1 MTSSVG
7 YQAGVLGKAFLLAG
21 LSLGL
26 LAVGTLANPA
36 RADEAASLVGKKAP
50 EFRLAAPSG
59 KHVSLAE
66 LKDKK
71 LIVVMFLGTE
81 CPLARLYAPRL
92 NQLAA
97 DYADK
102 QVAFVGIDSNLQDTP
117 EEIANYARE
126 HAIEFPVVKDPQNIV
141 ADAFGAE
148 RTPEVFVLDDTRTV
162 RYHGRIDGQYEPG
175 LQKTTNP
182 RSDLSIALDELLA
195 GGAVTTP
202 ETEAVGCY
210 IGRQPK
216 PTGDEVTYSRE
227 IARIFQNR
235 CVECHRQGEIGPF
248 AMTSYGDVIGWAETI
263 REVVDQGRMPP
274 WFADPKVGHFINDA
288 RLSDEEKRQISA
300 WVDAGCPE
308 GDKSDLPEPRQFV
321 EGWSIPQPDLVLKM
335 ADQPFQVPAEGVV
348 DYKHFTIDPGFTK
361 DMWMTACEARPGNRE
376 VVHHILVF
384 LQSPSGEVE
393 LLRGSLLA
401 AYAPG
406 SPPRMMDKGMAKH
419 IPAGSKI
426 VFQMHYTPNGK
437 PQEDIST
444 LGLKFCEAREVTQK
458 TESAFAINLVFSIP
472 PGAKDHK
479 VTSKAFFKEDKLLL
493 SMTPH
498 MHMRGKSFRYEAIY
512 PDGKRELLLDVPR
525 WDFNWQIDYILA
537 EPKLMPKGSALYC
550 EAHYDNSADSP
561 TNPDPTKTIRFG
573 EQTWDEMMIG
583 WFTVATP
590 PGTFKLT
597 QKPADET
604 SVK

>member
-1 MTSSVG
+1 MSQVRNRG
-7 YQAGVLGKAFLLAG
+7 RRVFWIALLALG
-21 LSLGL
+21 SL
-26 LAVGTLANPA
+26 APVASAADRTPAIGTK
-36 RADEAASLVGKKAP
+36 AA
-50 EFRLAAPSG
+50 EFRLKGADGQEIA
-59 KHVSLAE
+59 LAD

-71 LIVVMFLGTE
+71 LVVVLFLGTE

-92 NQLAA
+92 SELATQ
-97 DYADK
+97 YAD
-102 QVAFVGIDSNLQDTP
+102 QGVAIIGIDSNLQDTA
-117 EEIANYARE
+117 EEVAEYAKE
-126 HAIEFPVVKDPQNIV
+126 HKLTFPVLKDEQNVV
-141 ADAFGAE
+141 ADAYGAQ
-148 RTPEVFVLDDTRTV
+148 RTPEVFVLDETRTV

-182 RSDLSIALDELLA
+182 RSDLKLALDELLA
-195 GGAVTTP
+195 GKEVSTP

-210 IGRQPK
+210 IGRMPK
-216 PTGDEVTYSRE
+216 PTGSEVTYSRE

-235 CVECHRQGEIGPF
+235 CVECHREGEIGPF
-248 AMTSYGDVIGWAETI
+248 TLTSYEDAIGWAETI

-274 WFADPKVGHFINDA
+274 WFADPKIGHFINDA
-288 RLSDEEKRQISA
+288 RLSDEEKRQIFA

-308 GDKSDLPEPRQFV
+308 GDQSDLPEPRQFV
-321 EGWSIPQPDLVLKM
+321 VGWSIPQPDLVVKM
-335 ADQPFQVPAEGVV
+335 ADEPFKVPAEGIV
-348 DYKHFTIDPGFTK
+348 DYQHFTVDPGFTE
-361 DMWMTACEARPGNRE
+361 DMWMVACEARPGNRQ

-384 LQSPSGEVE
+384 LQSPGGQVD

-406 SPPRMMDKGMAKH
+406 SPPRMMEGGMAKK

-426 VFQMHYTPNGK
+426 VFQMHYTPNGRE
-437 PQEDIST
+437 QLDLST
-444 LGLKFCEAREVTQK
+444 LGLKFIK
-458 TESAFAINLVFSIP
+458 ESQVNQIAESGWVINVAFSIP

-479 VTSKAFFKEDKLLL
+479 VVSQYRFKEDKLLL

-512 PDGKRELLLDVPR
+512 PDGTREVLLDVPR

-537 EPKLMPKGSALYC
+537 KPKLMPKGAKLYC
-550 EAHYDNSADSP
+550 EAYYDNSAESP

-583 WFTVATP
+583 WFTTATI
-590 PGTFKLT
+590 PGTLKLT
-597 QKPADET
+597 QKPAEADSTEQNV
-604 SVK
+604 VK